1 MSEKQYWWSHRKRVL
16 TSSQRRKMIR
26 QLNHSYALGEKIHDI
41 AELNRKTEQE
51 QAEEELATRL
61 SIL

>member
-1 MSEKQYWWSHRKRVL
+1 
-16 TSSQRRKMIR
+16 MIR